1 MRIRVSNR
9 NNTIP
14 VSINIIWSI
23 FLLYQFVFR
32 VPQFE
37 MEKPDGASYLI
48 FGMLIFT
55 GLILLGTIIYMV
67 ISNLFMKTKIY
78 SDLFYAFVPSII
90 LLLIILFRL

>member
-9 NNTIP
+9 INIIP

-23 FLLYQFVFR
+23 FLLYQFIFR

-37 MEKPDGASYLI
+37 TEKPDGASHLI
-48 FGMLIFT
+48 FGMIVFT
-55 GLILLGTIIYMV
+55 GLILLVTIIYMV

-78 SDLFYAFVPSII
+78 TDLFYAFVPSII

>member
-9 NNTIP
+9 INIIP

-23 FLLYQFVFR
+23 FLLYQFIFR

-37 MEKPDGASYLI
+37 MEKPDGASHLI
-48 FGMLIFT
+48 FGMLVFT
-55 GLILLGTIIYMV
+55 GLILLVTIIYMV